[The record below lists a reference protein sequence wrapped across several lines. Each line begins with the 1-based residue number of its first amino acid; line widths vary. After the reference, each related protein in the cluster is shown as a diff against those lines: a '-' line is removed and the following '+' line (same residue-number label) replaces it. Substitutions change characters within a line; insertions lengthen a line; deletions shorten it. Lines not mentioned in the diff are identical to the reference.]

1 MTVATW
7 SDWRAAVG
15 TDVAVEQRG
24 AWTVRS
30 CSDRR
35 TSSGWA
41 TWDVTFRAPAG
52 TGQATVVLD
61 LPGVGPQALL
71 AVPSA
76 AEPDG
81 TLLVATFVV
90 PDDAPRGPDDA
101 LTGPADASADP
112 THPTTDGTTGPAAGA
127 GTEA

>member
-15 TDVAVEQRG
+15 SDVPVEQRG
-24 AWTVRS
+24 TWTVRS
-30 CSDRR
+30 CSDGR

-41 TWDVTFRAPAG
+41 TWDVTFRAPVG
-52 TGQATVVLD
+52 TGQVMVVLD

-90 PDDAPRGPDDA
+90 PDDAPRGPDDTLA
-101 LTGPADASADP
+101 GPAAP
-112 THPTTDGTTGPAAGA
+112 THPTTDGTTGPVADA